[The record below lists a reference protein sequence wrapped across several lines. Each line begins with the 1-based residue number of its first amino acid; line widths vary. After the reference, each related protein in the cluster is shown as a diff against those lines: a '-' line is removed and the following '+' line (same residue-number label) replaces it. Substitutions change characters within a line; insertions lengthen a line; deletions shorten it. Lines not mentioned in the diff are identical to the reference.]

1 MIAKELISPG
11 SIAVIG
17 GSNDCSK
24 PGGNVL
30 KNLIDNNYTGK
41 LYVVNR
47 NGTNVRGQQTFK
59 NISDLPPVECAIL
72 AIPAEMCV
80 DAVRTLC
87 SEKGCKA
94 IIIFSAGFNET
105 SQEGKEY
112 EREIVEIANKYGASL
127 IGPNCIGVITKDYA
141 GVFTRPN
148 NVSEDGVTIIS
159 ASGATV
165 VFIMEEAQKHSLKF
179 ANVFSVGNSAQIGIE
194 EILEYLDENFT
205 EKEEPQVIMLYI
217 ENISDIP
224 SFVKSSRSLIKKGAR
239 IVAIKSGYSSA
250 GSRAAMS
257 HTGAIST
264 PDTVVDALFRKCG
277 IIRAYSREELVS
289 IASVLKYKRPAGKRV
304 AIVTHAGGPA
314 IMLTDILS
322 SSGME
327 IPHISGEKADR
338 LLEKLYQGSSVSN
351 PIDFLSTGTPEQLD
365 AILNACTDDFDVD
378 AVVVIFGSPGL
389 RDVSPAYDVLL
400 RHIKSSP
407 KPIYP
412 VLPSVIN
419 AEEAINRFQNNGGIS
434 FSDEVSFGAAFA
446 KTVNNVEI
454 TEEDSHPAID
464 IKMVRDVIERAENG
478 LLPPQLAQTLLDAA
492 GIERAKEIV
501 TQSVPEAM
509 NAVRE
514 IGFPV
519 AMKVIGPVHKSDIGG
534 VSLNITD
541 ENTLEVEFSRMMK
554 LPDVTGILIQPMLSG
569 TEVFVGAK
577 REGRFGTLVM
587 CGIGGLFV
595 EIIKDVQCALAPVS
609 KREAE
614 EMIKG
619 LKCYK
624 LIKGA
629 RGTEPVNEILFADVI
644 RRVSAL
650 CSVAPEIC
658 ELDLNPL
665 LGNSKSITAID
676 ARIRIMKH

>member
-205 EKEEPQVIMLYI
+205 EKKEPQVIMLYI